1 MITYYE
7 IELKEASSKEWEIIK
22 DCDNIDSA
30 RKSIKEFKREDKK
43 EGVSNIMYRIIAN
56 IRTEVF

>member
-22 DCDNIDSA
+22 ECDNIDSA

>member
-43 EGVSNIMYRIIAN
+43 EGVSNITYRIIAN

>member
-7 IELKEASSKEWEIIK
+7 IELKEDSKEWEIIK

>member
-7 IELKEASSKEWEIIK
+7 IELKEDSKEWEIIK

-43 EGVSNIMYRIIAN
+43 EGISNITYRIIAN

>member
-7 IELKEASSKEWEIIK
+7 IELKEGSGEWEIIK
-22 DCDNIDSA
+22 DCNNINSA
-30 RKSIKEFKREDKK
+30 RKSIKEFKRKDEK
-43 EGVSNIMYRIIAN
+43 EGVSDIMYRIIAN